1 MVHRAQLKCS
11 HTPGRAVS
19 APSGHH
25 YLIDQP
31 MEGIMA
37 KQLENVN
44 DDIVKG
50 KSPLNDTHGCYWGL
64 KLEMV
69 YKDLCHTTAK
79 FVD

>member
-1 MVHRAQLKCS
+1 
-11 HTPGRAVS
+11 
-19 APSGHH
+19 
-25 YLIDQP
+25 